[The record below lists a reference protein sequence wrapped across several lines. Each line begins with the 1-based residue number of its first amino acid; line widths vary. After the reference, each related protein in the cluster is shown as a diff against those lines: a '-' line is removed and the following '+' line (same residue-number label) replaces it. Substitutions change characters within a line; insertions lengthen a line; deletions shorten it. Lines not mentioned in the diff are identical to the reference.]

1 MNNLAH
7 HIAKQVRQQVAK
19 SIQALASPSAEW
31 RSFFHGPPDE
41 FLNLVFCH
49 LTADGFIKIEL
60 VGDERI
66 DVPVLFVQQG
76 FRGPNPAV
84 GKSGACDVNHL
95 LNCRNSL
102 GQCPKFVALLGP
114 GMHANMSL
122 DSAQADFGLAP
133 QLPSI
138 YHWWRDDF
146 VQALAAHALALSTA
160 LNEAQREQATQLM
173 ARAAEA
179 ADSAER
185 SMQALQA
192 AGASSSSRSGAWL
205 MLSRMY
211 GIIPNV
217 RADHL
222 VALACGYPPS
232 EDSSVSAREQSR
244 MLAVL
249 ADHLEANGFGPGIEI
264 LKERADRELREA
276 LAAFA
281 EHLRRVCDLPSA
293 FRESTPYY
301 YGPCRGSELET
312 PPGWWSVLTLEAWAT
327 LLDEEEELEGGLT
340 LKCGNPIFDPPGNSP
355 WITRGG
361 VTMLAGGPEGGTVEL
376 KAEVTRKAGGA
387 APLEIPVVLPAGE
400 AASVDDTN
408 LPVHATPLRYSL
420 EAENFKTASIKVV
433 DLGKWRHGVVAFC
446 RNAIRYTV
454 PKPARTGTD
463 LECSMT
469 LQGSGRHYI
478 DIYTVAGVIVRDFA
492 VGQDSDEVGQEPVQ
506 ARVGHIDDS
515 THGFDALVGE
525 NAHYDIEFRLQGDT
539 ADKTLR
545 IHLTCEELDPLA
557 CRSEF
562 ERLIIQHRES
572 RGVSSRVVQIDRNTR
587 CATLQQWLLEK
598 EQAAESFYP
607 LVLSSDYADAWSK
620 PAWSHQQI
628 PPLSRRRFLHDPRPM
643 KQLFVAP
650 EVFRESRRKLA
661 EIIRGEDDD
670 HIEKVQ
676 LGRFLAT
683 DTAFAELLQGYLRS
697 YLEWVEA
704 EPAVAIWVDVLA
716 FCSYEQDG
724 FTLRQTPEA
733 VIIGPLHPLRLA
745 WQALAQRTLF
755 MALQGHKACPAAS
768 VLDPHSVPDVLH
780 LPLHL
785 PDGSVEY
792 RSYFAVESSSDY
804 WSVLWNG
811 QRLDMLQS
819 LAEKPPFTQEF
830 GLRIGGI
837 ASGFSATQVIRALDD
852 VSDMLAAK
860 PVLDVIVTS
869 ASGQTN
875 ACNVGLS
882 DWGRR
887 ALTLGE
893 ESNGNTIGSRV
904 LNIYDERK
912 EASLPDETDVS
923 NLAEDTGNALKW
935 YSSAGSS
942 HPGDLGIIAQL
953 ETANL
958 RERPAVGGAT
968 LGWGGL
974 IRHRV
979 RRQLQGGEGAFLA
992 ESRACEPRPP
1002 CGDGLGDLLI
1012 RTLTRLENLT
1022 ESKAGLEFSP
1032 SIISIKQVLERV
1044 DFAAV
1049 SSSAVDPACFLGNWL
1064 EGSYLWDYQLPSYSQ
1079 RSGDTN
1085 GYYLLSRVK
1094 IRDRDSL
1101 RKTLSR
1107 LPGMADLTDEEADA
1121 ILLEVARRGIPTVRG
1136 LSSGH
1141 NGAAGDLGLMVACRL
1156 LQDCFRRSGNAG
1168 GLLPTLQVSDDAATL
1183 CLIIPVDPFQGYVDD
1198 LQRALEGKPTLRPD
1212 LLVVGI
1218 RMTDS
1223 SCSIR
1228 LTPLE
1233 VKFRQ
1238 SPMSMEA
1245 RIQAL
1250 GQAKVFSS
1258 FLRKLDK
1265 AGQDPAML
1273 LWQIAYRHLLTCMI
1287 SFGLRVYS
1295 QQYLV
1300 SQKSDQYAKLH
1311 SRTIG
1316 SILNGEAQVTIDDA
1330 GRLIV
1335 MDGSAVS
1342 MPFDCDSDDFK
1353 ETVVLS
1359 LPDAASIVR
1368 ESTPDIVES
1377 IKARLGSWNALPAG
1391 AVVAPMAPAVAAAPS
1406 QAPAPDSRPP
1416 ASAAQTFA
1424 SAPQPMVRAAQA
1436 VDGAEQASAGAQPT
1450 PPGSTEPELVQ
1461 PELPVQSGH
1470 PVGPDQGICFA
1481 VGESNEHFS
1490 SKFSTFS
1497 PSDTRLNQLNI
1508 GVVGDLGTGK
1518 TQFLKALVARLSR
1531 SAPQN
1536 RGIKPRVLIFDYKR
1550 DYSSSPFVDAVG
1562 GKVYKPQNLPL
1573 NFFDLSAA
1581 AESTT
1586 PWLDRFNFFADVLDK
1601 IYSGIGPVQRK
1612 QLKTAVRTSY
1622 DQALSRGN
1630 SPTIYDVHAEYQR
1643 MLGGRADAVLSI
1655 IDDFVDRKL
1664 FEPDPRKIQ
1673 GFDSFLDGV
1682 VVIDLAALGADDHA
1696 KNMLVAI
1703 MLNMFYEHMLRIE
1716 KRPFIGSSPQLRA
1729 VDSFLLVDE
1738 ADNIMKYE
1746 FDVLRKVLLQGREF
1760 GVGVILS
1767 SQYLSHFKSGATNYR
1782 EPLLTWFIHKVPN
1795 ITPNELQSIGMT
1807 TQAATVADRVRTL
1820 QVHWCLYKSHDGVG
1834 EIIEGIPFF
1843 KL

>member
-1 MNNLAH
+1 MKNLAH
-7 HIAKQVRQQVAK
+7 HIAEKVRLYVGK

-41 FLNLVFCH
+41 FLELTFKH
-49 LTADGFIKIEL
+49 LTAEGFIRIEL
-60 VGDERI
+60 AGDERI
-66 DVPVLFVQQG
+66 DVPVLFVQHG

-84 GKSGACDVNHL
+84 GQSGVCDVNHL

-102 GQCPKFVALLGP
+102 GQCPKFVALMGP
-114 GMHANMSL
+114 GIHVNMSL
-122 DSAQADFGLAP
+122 DSAQADYGLSP

-138 YHWWRDDF
+138 SDWWRDDF
-146 VQALAAHALALSTA
+146 VQALAAHALARMTTV
-160 LNEAQREQATQLM
+160 NEIQRDQATQLL

-185 SMQALQA
+185 SMQAAQA
-192 AGASSSSRSGAWL
+192 SGASSSARNGPWL

-211 GIIPNV
+211 GTISGLRPDHII
-217 RADHL
+217 
-222 VALACGYPPS
+222 ALACGYPPA
-232 EDSSVSAREQSR
+232 EDSSVTAREQLR

-249 ADHLEANGFGPGIEI
+249 ADHLQDNGFGPGIEM
-264 LKERADRELREA
+264 LKARADGEVQGA
-276 LAAFA
+276 LTAFA
-281 EHLRRVCDLPSA
+281 EHLRSVCDLPSA
-293 FRESTPYY
+293 FRESAQYY
-301 YGPCRGSELET
+301 YGPCRCADLE
-312 PPGWWSVLTLEAWAT
+312 PPPDWWKLLTLEVWAA

-340 LKCGNPIFDPPGNSP
+340 LKCDNPIFDPPGNSP
-355 WITRGG
+355 WISRNG
-361 VTMLAGGPEGGTVEL
+361 VTLLAGGPDTGTTEVH
-376 KAEVTRKAGGA
+376 AVVTRRAGGSTQ
-387 APLEIPVVLPAGE
+387 LEIPVVLPASE
-400 AASVDDTN
+400 SVRVEDTGV
-408 LPVHATPLRYSL
+408 PAHTTPLRYFLDS
-420 EAENFKTASIKVV
+420 EKFKKASIKVV
-433 DLGKWRHGVVAFC
+433 DLGKWQHGVVAFC
-446 RNAIRYTV
+446 RNASRYTV

-463 LECSMT
+463 LECAMT

-478 DIYTVAGVIVRDFA
+478 DIYTVAGVIVRDLA
-492 VGQDSDEVGQEPVQ
+492 VGRDADEIGQEAVQ

-515 THGFDALVGE
+515 TYGFDALVGE
-525 NAHYDIEFRLQGDT
+525 NAHYDIEFRLPGDS

-562 ERLIIQHRES
+562 ERLIIQHREP
-572 RGVSSRVVQIDRNTR
+572 RGVSSHVVQIDRNTR

-598 EQAAESFYP
+598 EQAADSFFP
-607 LVLSSDYADAWSK
+607 LVLSTDFAASWVKPSWS
-620 PAWSHQQI
+620 QQDI
-628 PPLSRRRFLHDPRPM
+628 PPLSRGRFLHDPRP
-643 KQLFVAP
+643 KKHLFAAP
-650 EVFRESRRKLA
+650 ASFRDARRMLA

-670 HIEKVQ
+670 HIEKAQ
-676 LGRFLAT
+676 LGRLLAT
-683 DTAFAELLQGYLRS
+683 DVAFAELLENYLRS

-704 EPAVAIWVDVLA
+704 DPTVAIWVDVLA
-716 FCSYEQDG
+716 FCSYEADG
-724 FTLRQTPEA
+724 HTLRQTPDA
-733 VIIGPLHPLRLA
+733 VIIGPFHPLRLA
-745 WQALAQRTLF
+745 WQGLAQRTLF
-755 MALQGHKACPAAS
+755 LALQGHKACPAAS
-768 VLDPHSVPDVLH
+768 ILDPHSVPDVLH

-804 WSVLWNG
+804 WSVMWNG
-811 QRLDMLQS
+811 QRLDMLQT

-860 PVLDVIVTS
+860 PVLDVIVAS

-875 ACNVGLS
+875 ACNVGLR
-882 DWGRR
+882 DWGMR

-893 ESNGNTIGSRV
+893 KSNGNAIGTRV

-912 EASLPDETDVS
+912 EVSLPDDAEVS

-958 RERPAVGGAT
+958 RERAAICGAT

-974 IRHRV
+974 LRHRV
-979 RRQLQGGEGAFLA
+979 RRQLQGGDGAFLA
-992 ESRACEPRPP
+992 ESRSCEPRPP
-1002 CGDGLGDLLI
+1002 CGESLGDLVI
-1012 RTLTRLENLT
+1012 GTLKRLENVT
-1022 ESKAGLEFSP
+1022 EGKAGFEFSP
-1032 SIISIKQVLERV
+1032 SILSIKQVLERA

-1094 IRDRDSL
+1094 VRDRDSL
-1101 RKTLSR
+1101 RKTLTK
-1107 LPGMADLTDEEADA
+1107 LPGMADVTDQEADA

-1141 NGAAGDLGLMVACRL
+1141 NGASGDLGLMVACRL
-1156 LQDCFRRSGNAG
+1156 LQDSFRRTGNEG
-1168 GLLPTLQVSDDAATL
+1168 GLLPTLQVSDDATTL
-1183 CLIIPVDPFQGYVDD
+1183 CLIIPVDPFRGYVDD

-1212 LLVVGI
+1212 LLVAGI

-1233 VKFRQ
+1233 VKYRQ
-1238 SPMSMEA
+1238 SPMSMDA

-1250 GQAKVFSS
+1250 GQAKAFSS
-1258 FLRKLDK
+1258 LLRKLD
-1265 AGQDPAML
+1265 AVGQDPAML

-1300 SQKSDQYAKLH
+1300 SQKSDQWAKLH
-1311 SRTIG
+1311 SRIIG
-1316 SILNGEAQVTIDDA
+1316 SLLNGEAQVTIDDA

-1335 MDGSAVS
+1335 MDGSTVS
-1342 MPFDCDSDDFK
+1342 TPFDCDSDDFQ

-1359 LPDAASIVR
+1359 LSDAASIVR
-1368 ESTPDIVES
+1368 ESSPNIVQS
-1377 IKARLGSWNALPAG
+1377 IKGRLGTWNTLPAG
-1391 AVVAPMAPAVAAAPS
+1391 SIVAPVAPAAEMPPPKGPTLDAPPPAGAEQPSVVEEPTLPVAAV
-1406 QAPAPDSRPP
+1406 PASPQPEPPPQVGPP
-1416 ASAAQTFA
+1416 AS
-1424 SAPQPMVRAAQA
+1424 
-1436 VDGAEQASAGAQPT
+1436 
-1450 PPGSTEPELVQ
+1450 
-1461 PELPVQSGH
+1461 
-1470 PVGPDQGICFA
+1470 PDFGICFP
-1481 VGESNEHFS
+1481 VGESNHHFNKS
-1490 SKFSTFS
+1490 ISVFS

-1518 TQFLKALVARLSR
+1518 TQFLKGLVARLSR

-1536 RGIKPRVLIFDYKR
+1536 RGIKPRVLIFDYKK
-1550 DYSSSPFVDAVG
+1550 DYSAAAFANAVG
-1562 GKVYKPQNLPL
+1562 ARVYKPQNLPL

-1586 PWLDRFNFFADVLDK
+1586 PWLDRFNFFADVLNK
-1601 IYSGIGPVQRK
+1601 IYSGIGPVQRN
-1612 QLKTAVRTSY
+1612 QLKVAVRTSY
-1622 DQALSRGN
+1622 EQFKSRGN

-1643 MLGGRADAVLSI
+1643 MLGEKADSVLSI
-1655 IDDFVDRKL
+1655 IDDFVDRQL
-1664 FEPDPRKIQ
+1664 FEPDSRKIQ
-1673 GFDSFLDGV
+1673 SFDSFLDGV

-1716 KRPFIGSSPQLRA
+1716 KRPYLGTSPQLRA

-1746 FDVLRKVLLQGREF
+1746 FDVLRKILLQGREF

-1807 TQAATVADRVRTL
+1807 TEAATVADRVRTL
-1820 QVHWCLYKSHDGVG
+1820 QVHSCLYKSHDGAG
-1834 EIIEGIPFF
+1834 DFIEGIPFF